1 MKTNS
6 ASPNTADKGGS
17 FFVTQ
22 PTGAV
27 NSVIPVRP
35 EFIRLPRAGVLCA
48 WSGLSRSKLND
59 LILSRS
65 GEPALVK
72 SFNVRKKN
80 QRKGTRLIVLES
92 LLDVLH
98 GMRKEQGVE

>member
-1 MKTNS
+1 MKTKS
-6 ASPNTADKGGS
+6 ASPNTADKGGL

-59 LILSRS
+59 LILSRG
-65 GEPALVK
+65 GEPAVVK
-72 SFNVRKKN
+72 SFNLRKKN
-80 QRKGTRLIVLES
+80 QRKGTRLIVLVS
-92 LLDVLH
+92 LLAVLH
-98 GMRKEQGVE
+98 WMLKE